1 MEIVA
6 RTKTGYLLQAKGS
19 EIQEILNAV
28 TGTKPKDL
36 VIGQKIPAIDYATTI
51 TKIKSLKEDYLFIQL
66 FERIKSFHES
76 TERLEAAVV
85 NASKLE
91 V

>member
-6 RTKTGYLLQAKGS
+6 ETKTGYLLQAKAS

-28 TGTKPKDL
+28 TGTRPKEL

-51 TKIKSLKEDYLFIQL
+51 TKIRTLKEDYLFIQL
-66 FERIKSFHES
+66 FERIRSFLES
-76 TERLEAAVV
+76 AEKLEAAVV
-85 NASKLE
+85 NASKIE

>member
-1 MEIVA
+1 MELVA
-6 RTKTGYLLQAKGS
+6 KTKTGYLLQAKVS

-28 TGTKPKDL
+28 TGTRPKDL

-51 TKIKSLKEDYLFIQL
+51 TKIRALKEDYLFIQL
-66 FERIKSFHES
+66 FEKIRSFLEGA
-76 TERLEAAVV
+76 ERLEAAVV
-85 NASKLE
+85 NANKIE